1 MFLYNAHP
9 HLPTPLTLRG
19 AIAQVSARF
28 QVAVAARPL
37 RWFRSR
43 VRSWVNTRRIATAT
57 PLDFRMLSGRELH
70 DIGLTRTDV
79 PCVGWDALTD
89 FRSRI

>member
-9 HLPTPLTLRG
+9 HLSTPLTLRG

-28 QVAVAARPL
+28 QAAVAARPL
-37 RWFRSR
+37 RWLRR
-43 VRSWVNTRRIATAT
+43 WVNKRRIATDT
-57 PLDFRMLSGRELH
+57 PLDFRTMSGRELH

>member
-9 HLPTPLTLRG
+9 HLATPLTLRG
-19 AIAQVSARF
+19 AIAQAGVRF
-28 QVAVAARPL
+28 LAAVTARP
-37 RWFRSR
+37 
-43 VRSWVNTRRIATAT
+43 RSWLRSWLTTRRIATAT
-57 PLDFRMLSGRELH
+57 PLDFRMMSGRELH